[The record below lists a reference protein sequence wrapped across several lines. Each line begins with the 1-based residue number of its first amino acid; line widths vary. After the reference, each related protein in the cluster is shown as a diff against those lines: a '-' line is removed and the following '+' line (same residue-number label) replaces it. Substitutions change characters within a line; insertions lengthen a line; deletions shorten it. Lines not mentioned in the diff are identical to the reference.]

1 MGAPLHYH
9 SALLHYQIF
18 QLQGVCYLLNEIC
31 MFKAWYTSHF
41 WNIHEKPERL
51 LGAPLHYRFEDFYRR
66 FSCYNMGHLS
76 NYFSLNGE
84 NVKRTI
90 AERFSYGR

>member
-18 QLQGVCYLLNEIC
+18 QLLGVCYLLNEIC

-76 NYFSLNGE
+76 NYFSLMA
-84 NVKRTI
+84 KM
-90 AERFSYGR
+90 